1 MIYSFILVQ
10 LKRINSKIRS
20 WFRKQPEPE
29 PPRSQTFE
37 VHTPVLKDE
46 PEKMRA
52 TKAYADQ
59 RQKLPQIADAS
70 RRRQCATCIT
80 YKDHSN
86 ETHHLASYIS
96 V

>member
-20 WFRKQPEPE
+20 WFRKQREPE

-59 RQKLPQIADAS
+59 RQKLPHN
-70 RRRQCATCIT
+70 RRRKPSKAMRNL
-80 YKDHSN
+80 Y
-86 ETHHLASYIS
+86 HL
-96 V
+96 